1 MSAHRISKWAATS
14 LVGACAFGLSAVVIT
29 DTTGY
34 VTFTATDAG
43 GTSSMIVGGVKH
55 WSDGQDPHAGAN
67 YLVQGNNNANWFTAS
82 TFVLRTIE
90 NAAAGTPA
98 RYEVLA
104 RAYQN
109 DREHRAIEITAGTTV
124 GTVFTT
130 TDAFRAFQVCCPSY
144 ANNIGALTVSLYR
157 WAGSPA
163 ASRATPPL
171 ARRRFV
177 DFADNETLILTF
189 DTMKPGRYYV
199 ELSDPAERVGV
210 WVTPRPS
217 TKSVAAFLNG
227 KPLSGSLQFAV
238 LLTHVNSPRARLLGV
253 PPHVPTVSRA
263 PAETTGVSDDSGAL
277 IPNRSFAHR
286 DLFADTW
293 DAIDGLGRIL
303 ATSETY
309 GPPRDRQVGIFYW
322 TWHVPGHGATT
333 TNDAPYDNEKILLKH
348 PTLNDHPTSPL
359 WGPNNRAH
367 YWGEPL
373 FGYYLM
379 TDAWVSRRHAQ
390 LLAAAGIDAVVFDAT
405 NGHLTWMPAAWTLM
419 HTWSA
424 MRRDGF
430 KTPKFAYMLPFGGQ
444 SVQLVSLLQLYR
456 DIYKPGKFRDLW
468 YYWDGHPLIHASPEV
483 IEGAIEDT
491 TRSAADRKDLA
502 EILDFFTFRPLQAA
516 YAKGP
521 TQPDQW
527 CWLEAYPQHG
537 YGRRADG
544 TYEMCAA
551 GVAQNHSWKARDG
564 HQGLA
569 AMNDINIFGRAYQGP
584 SEKELRP
591 GERLRFA
598 PDRNPRRHEP
608 NRFVWCDNFAQQLD
622 HAIKIDPSYLF
633 ITGWNEWI
641 AGKHPWWMGKQCAFP
656 DQYAPPFSR
665 DIEPSAG
672 VMKDYAYYQLVDG
685 VRRFRGCRP
694 QRAANENP
702 VYRDALHDTLPRN
715 AQGHGSAYYTDNTG
729 RNDIT
734 DCTVS
739 HTAETITFRV
749 TCAAPITSF
758 TDPCWMRLYISTSFG
773 DDAPHWNH
781 FQYLVNRT
789 SPRNATTA
797 TLERCRGGWVWEK
810 VTEVALALDGNTL
823 ALTIP
828 RRALGCADKKI
839 DLRFKW
845 TDNTTGTTEG
855 DILDFYRH
863 GDAAPDGRFV
873 YRYFER

>member
-1 MSAHRISKWAATS
+1 MNIQPFLASFATVS
-14 LVGACAFGLSAVVIT
+14 LAVVLSA
-29 DTTGY
+29 
-34 VTFTATDAG
+34 A
-43 GTSSMIVGGVKH
+43 
-55 WSDGQDPHAGAN
+55 
-67 YLVQGNNNANWFTAS
+67 
-82 TFVLRTIE
+82 E
-90 NAAAGTPA
+90 TPL
-98 RYEVLA
+98 RYETIA
-104 RAYQN
+104 RGYQN
-109 DREHRAIEITAGTTV
+109 GRQHHPVEIVAGMTV
-124 GTVFTT
+124 GTAFTT
-130 TDAFRAFQVCCPSY
+130 SDAFCEFHVCCPSY
-144 ANNIGALTVSLYR
+144 ANNVGSLTISLYR

-171 ARRRFV
+171 ARKRFV
-177 DFADNETLILTF
+177 DFADNAQLVLAF
-189 DTMKPGRYYV
+189 APLAPGRYYA
-199 ELSDPAERVGV
+199 ELSDPSERVGV
-210 WVTPRPS
+210 WQTPR
-217 TKSVAAFLNG
+217 AASQDVTTYLNEAPTPG
-227 KPLSGSLQFAV
+227 ALQFAL
-238 LLTHVNSPRARLLGV
+238 LLTNVDSPRTRLLGHTPYV
-253 PPHVPTVSRA
+253 STVSRA

-277 IPNRSFAHR
+277 IPNRPFVHR

-293 DAIDGLGRIL
+293 DAIDGLGRVL
-303 ATSETY
+303 STSEKY

-322 TWHVPGHGATT
+322 TWHVRSHGLSAGRPQP
-333 TNDAPYDNEKILLKH
+333 PYDNEKILLKH
-348 PTLNDHPTSPL
+348 PTLNDHPLDPL
-359 WGPNNRAH
+359 WGPNNHSH

-405 NGHLTWMPAAWTLM
+405 NGHLTWMESAWTLM

-424 MRRDGF
+424 LRRDGF
-430 KTPKFAYMLPFGGQ
+430 KTPKFAFMLPFGDQ
-444 SVQLVSLLQLYR
+444 PVQLVSLLQLYR
-456 DIYKPGKFRDLW
+456 DIYKPRKFSDLW
-468 YYWDGHPLIHASPEV
+468 YYWNGRPLVHAAPEV
-483 IEGAIEDT
+483 VEAAAVDPA
-491 TRSAADRKDLA
+491 RSSADRQDFA

-516 YAKGP
+516 YALGP
-521 TQPDQW
+521 TSPEQW
-527 CWLEAYPQHG
+527 CWLEVYPQHG

-569 AMNDINIFGRAYQGP
+569 AMNDQNIFGRAYMGP
-584 SEKELRP
+584 NESELRP

-622 HAIKIDPSYLF
+622 HAIKLDPSYLF

-672 VMKDYAYYQLVDG
+672 IMKDYAYYQLVEG

-694 QRAANENP
+694 QRAAHENP

-715 AQGHGSAYYTDNTG
+715 AQGHGSTYYTDQTG

-734 DCTVS
+734 DCTVT
-739 HTAETITFRV
+739 HTSDTITFRV
-749 TCAAPITSF
+749 TCAAPITPF
-758 TDPCWMRLYISTSFG
+758 TDPCWMRLYLSTSFG
-773 DDAPHWNH
+773 EKLPHWNH

-789 SPRNATTA
+789 SPTSATTA
-797 TLERCRGGWVWEK
+797 TLERCRGGWNWEK
-810 VTEVALALDGNTL
+810 VADVKLTIDGSSL

-828 RRALGCADKKI
+828 RRALDCADKKI

-845 TDNTTGTTEG
+845 TDNTTGAAEG